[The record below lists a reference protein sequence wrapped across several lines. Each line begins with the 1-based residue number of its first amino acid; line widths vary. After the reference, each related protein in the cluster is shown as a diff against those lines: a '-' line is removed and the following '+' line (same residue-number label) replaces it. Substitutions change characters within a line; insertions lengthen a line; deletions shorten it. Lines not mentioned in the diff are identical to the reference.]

1 MHGLVGGGRIA
12 SAATI
17 TSISYDI
24 TGDSHAAR
32 QLSIDAHTG
41 DSHIGDSHA
50 AHSDADNRVSLRSR
64 QPGDHNQY
72 DWEGP
77 ESQ

>member
-24 TGDSHAAR
+24 T
-32 QLSIDAHTG
+32 
-41 DSHIGDSHA
+41 GDSHA

>member
-24 TGDSHAAR
+24 TGGDFGS
-32 QLSIDAHTG
+32 LYPGFSGPITGVSITYTATRRRHRHPLYLCG
-41 DSHIGDSHA
+41 
-50 AHSDADNRVSLRSR
+50 
-64 QPGDHNQY
+64 
-72 DWEGP
+72 
-77 ESQ
+77 